1 MHRCERALD
10 LVFDQHLYSYERGK
24 LAEQLVGD
32 GEVVLVDSGTTG
44 LAVARV
50 LAGRR
55 LTAMPLSIPA
65 ADVLAGRP
73 PTKVVLP
80 GGELRPGELTAIGPL
95 AEAGIRALRFDT
107 AVITRSRPRCTSP
120 TVSSAWPRLAPGR
133 FGERHAD
140 HRCHLGAAEQPSGR
154 AGRRCRL
161 QLRRRAG
168 RSSPIVARA
177 VCLTGA
183 VGTVPGF
190 AGRVD
195 EHAGR
200 HRGKALGRSIMGTLH
215 GSWSIG
221 ALSGAGIGV
230 LAVAAGIP
238 LSGQLLILGVAA
250 VVVASWLAT
259 RLLRDVPSPQANQR
273 IRRRP
278 ISRSACWARAWPR
291 SFRCCSQRR
300 ATSRTSLQET
310 RSRR

>member
-168 RSSPIVARA
+168 RSSPIVAELFVSLA
-177 VCLTGA
+177 LWGLFQGSLDVSMNTQG
-183 VGTVPGF
+183 VTV
-190 AGRVD
+190 
-195 EHAGR
+195 E
-200 HRGKALGRSIMGTLH
+200 KALGRPIMGTLH

-238 LSGQLLILGVAA
+238 LRRQLLILGVAA